1 MRKNNQMS
9 KMESLSIHSHD
20 TSLQFTH
27 LAKDKGWGQ
36 NEGKIDFKGPI
47 KGLPLVS
54 HYQNNLKIRNI

>member
-1 MRKNNQMS
+1 
-9 KMESLSIHSHD
+9 MESLSIHSHD